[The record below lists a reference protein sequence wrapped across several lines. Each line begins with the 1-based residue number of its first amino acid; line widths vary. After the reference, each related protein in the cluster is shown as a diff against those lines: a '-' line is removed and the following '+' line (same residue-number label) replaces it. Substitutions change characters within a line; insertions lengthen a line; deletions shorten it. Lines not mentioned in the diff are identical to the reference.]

1 MKQGQKRK
9 GYIPAAKGHLGG
21 REFQQFAEGQVNII
35 YDIIVSPFPVFLIFV
50 VVNIIS
56 DITTYPRYLISHMV
70 KMKPEEKIGKGK
82 ARKTV
87 SEHERHISE
96 DEKRT
101 S

>member
-9 GYIPAAKGHLGG
+9 GYIPAAKVHLGG

-70 KMKPEEKIGKGK
+70 KMKPEEKIGKVK

-87 SEHERHISE
+87 SERERHSE

>member
-1 MKQGQKRK
+1 M
-9 GYIPAAKGHLGG
+9 GG

-70 KMKPEEKIGKGK
+70 KMKPEEKIGKVK
-82 ARKTV
+82 ASKTV
-87 SEHERHISE
+87 SESECHSE
-96 DEKRT
+96 DEKMT

>member
-1 MKQGQKRK
+1 MKHGQKRK
-9 GYIPAAKGHLGG
+9 GYTPAAKRHLGG

-35 YDIIVSPFPVFLIFV
+35 YDIIVSPFPFFLIFV

-70 KMKPEEKIGKGK
+70 KMKPEEKIGNVK
-82 ARKTV
+82 ASKTV
-87 SEHERHISE
+87 SERERHSE

>member
-1 MKQGQKRK
+1 
-9 GYIPAAKGHLGG
+9 
-21 REFQQFAEGQVNII
+21 
-35 YDIIVSPFPVFLIFV
+35 
-50 VVNIIS
+50 
-56 DITTYPRYLISHMV
+56 MV

-101 S
+101 SWTRTGGEKKE